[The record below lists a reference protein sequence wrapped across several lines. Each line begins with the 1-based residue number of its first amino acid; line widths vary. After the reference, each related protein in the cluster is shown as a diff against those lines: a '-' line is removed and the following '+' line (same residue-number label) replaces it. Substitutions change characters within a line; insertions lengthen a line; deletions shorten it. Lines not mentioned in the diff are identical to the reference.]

1 VTNYVLS
8 PGARSDLSEI
18 WDYSAEQ
25 WGIAQADRYIRLLTA
40 ACEALA
46 TGRIK
51 GRSAEMIRAGY
62 FRHSVGSHM
71 LFYRMR
77 RRGGIEVVRIL
88 HQRMDIERHL

>member
-1 VTNYVLS
+1 MTNYVLS

-46 TGRIK
+46 TGRIE

-77 RRGGIEVVRIL
+77 RRGGI
-88 HQRMDIERHL
+88 